1 VKVRKNRPRKIKHLD
16 QNKVQQK
23 VSSQTWIKV
32 PFY

>member
-1 VKVRKNRPRKIKHLD
+1 MHLD

-23 VSSQTWIKV
+23 VSSRTWIKV